1 MVVVSFSVFFVDRA
15 GEKGSEAIA
24 ADAAEMGGLWL

>member
-1 MVVVSFSVFFVDRA
+1 MVVVSFSVFSIDRA
-15 GEKGSEAIA
+15 GEGGSEAIA

>member
-1 MVVVSFSVFFVDRA
+1 MVSFSVFNINRV
-15 GEKGSEAIA
+15 GEKRSEAIA